1 MQYEGLGLLYQHL
14 ILMVTMDTRVV
25 TLCVYTC
32 MQLLQLD
39 SRPRH
44 TQLKKVPEV

>member
-1 MQYEGLGLLYQHL
+1 
-14 ILMVTMDTRVV
+14 MVAIDTQVV

-44 TQLKKVPEV
+44 TQLKKVLEV